1 MIRKMIFIKTFFAC
15 LTIFPVSARLSSAQ
29 TTDSTQLSNK
39 DSSLTVLEKVV
50 VTATKSS
57 RKITESPASVVVI
70 SRKEIQSSA
79 AKNIDDV
86 LQYAVGVQ
94 VKRVAGMGEGIPSD
108 IVLRGIPGAL
118 AAARTLILVDGIP
131 TNVAGTPFL
140 ILNEIPLDA
149 IQRVEIIKGPFSSL
163 YGANALGGVI
173 NIITVK
179 GNGKPTYSFNGETS
193 FPFTAIDNFSRNN
206 QDQANN
212 RWKEIFNET
221 YWNGVVQS
229 SGSIGKYDFLV
240 SAGARTIGNYYLND
254 SAFVRNYMRNSKDT
268 TYYKSIKNHDYT
280 DYRFFI
286 KNGYSFNDSTKLTV
300 HLRYFN
306 SELGFGLASEGD
318 SAEIITKGEKFL
330 IGPYLQFKPFRN
342 VDVSFGG
349 FYRNVTGTYFDRYPV
364 TAEFTKTKDSIVA
377 SRFDV
382 RSRDFQL
389 EGRSM
394 VSFGSINSLT
404 IGFDQLWNMIDF
416 DAVSDR
422 TTGQTFPGC
431 LSNKK
436 NLSNTGVYLQD
447 ELNLFSNTHL
457 VPAIRMDYHSTYGT
471 LFSPKLSITENITP
485 KLTARLSAGKAFRA
499 PSATELYMP
508 DTYFGK
514 VYLKSNPSLI
524 PENVVTYDGGVLV
537 DLPAGFYLTSDAFH
551 NKLENLITIGDI
563 NVITQRVTHRNI
575 SNAWSWGLENE
586 LSWKKFQLVSAKL
599 NYSYTRSRNETYS
612 APLDYIPEHKGNCQ
626 VDLFKKIGNGSVTV
640 SIDEGYVGERSCPD
654 WSHPSIIFAGTTV
667 MDPHYIQLNP
677 YWRTDLSVS
686 ATFAMRYTVSINTQ
700 NLFDAKIEESAG
712 TLSPGRLMVVKVK
725 FVF

>member
-1 MIRKMIFIKTFFAC
+1 MIGKMIFIKTFFAC
-15 LTIFPVSARLSSAQ
+15 LTVFSVLARQSLAQ
-29 TTDSTQLSNK
+29 IIDSTQLSNK
-39 DSSLTVLEKVV
+39 DSSFTELEKVV
-50 VTATKSS
+50 VTATKSA
-57 RKITESPASVVVI
+57 RKISENPASVVVI

-108 IVLRGIPGAL
+108 IILRGIPGAL
-118 AAARTLILVDGIP
+118 AATRTLILVDGIP

-173 NIITVK
+173 NIITIK
-179 GNGKPTYSFNGETS
+179 GNGKPTFSFDGETS
-193 FPFTAIDNFSRNN
+193 FPFTTIDNFSGNN
-206 QDQANN
+206 QDQNNN
-212 RWKEIFNET
+212 RWKKIFNET

-240 SAGARTIGNYYLND
+240 STGARTIGNYYLSD

-268 TYYKSIKNHDYT
+268 TYYRSIKNHDYT
-280 DYRFFI
+280 DYRFFL

-330 IGPYLQFKPFRN
+330 IGPYLQFKPFGN
-342 VDVSFGG
+342 VDVSLGG
-349 FYRNVTGTYFDRYPV
+349 FYRGVTGTYFDRYPV
-364 TAEFTKTKDSIVA
+364 TAEYTKNKDSVVA

-382 RSRDFQL
+382 CSRDFQL
-389 EGRSM
+389 EGRSLIR
-394 VSFGSINSLT
+394 SGSINSLT
-404 IGFDQLWNMIDF
+404 IGFDLLWNVIDF
-416 DAVSDR
+416 GAVSDR
-422 TTGQTFPGC
+422 ITGQPFPGC

-436 NLSNTGVYLQD
+436 NLSNSGVYLQD
-447 ELNLFSNTHL
+447 ELNLFSTTHL
-457 VPAIRMDYHSTYGT
+457 VPAVRMDYHSTFGIS
-471 LFSPKLSITENITP
+471 FSPKLSITENILP

-524 PENVVTYDGGVLV
+524 PENVVTCDAGILV
-537 DLPAGFYLTSDAFH
+537 DLPAGLHLTSDLFH

-563 NVITQRVTHRNI
+563 NMSTLRVTHRNI
-575 SNAWSWGLENE
+575 SNAWSWGVENE
-586 LSWKKFQLVSAKL
+586 LSWKQFQPVSVKL
-599 NYSYTRSRNETYS
+599 NYSYTRSRNETFL

-626 VDLFKKIGNGSVTV
+626 VDIFKKIGNGSVTV
-640 SIDEGYVGERSCPD
+640 SMDEGYVGERSCPD
-654 WSHPSIIFAGTTV
+654 WTHPSIIFAGTTI
-667 MDPHYIQLNP
+667 MDPHYVQLSP
-677 YWRTDLSVS
+677 YWRTDLAVS
-686 ATFAMRYTVSINTQ
+686 ASFALRYTVSINMQ
-700 NLFDAKIEESAG
+700 NLFDAKIEESSG
-712 TLSPGRLMVVKVK
+712 SLSPGRFMVVKVK
-725 FVF
+725 VVF